1 MMRNVICSLA
11 VISTFVA
18 PSLAKADSPVQKPN
32 ILVFIADDLGW
43 EEIGAYGHPVI
54 KTPNI
59 DWLAQNGIRF
69 DNFYLA
75 ASSSSPSRC
84 SILTGMY
91 PSCTGAANLHE
102 NMPEHINLFPDR
114 LHDAGYYTMLVGK
127 THGTNHPKVKARFDY
142 GKFIDWSKPW
152 TMVDLWKEALTQRP
166 KDQPFF
172 MFAASIDPHRPY
184 KQGHFEHPYHPDQ
197 VVVPPYLQDSP
208 EMREELAD
216 YYDEIGRFDDHIGQV
231 LNLLREEGTLENTLI
246 IVMTDNGR
254 PFPQCKTRVNVQGL
268 KSPFIVYCPSLIK
281 RGSVTKSLASA
292 VDIAPTLLE
301 VAGVKRS
308 PGLQGISLLPILG
321 NPSAEIRKYAF
332 AEHNWHVFRAYER
345 SVIMENY
352 VYIKNWLPHL
362 PNPSVGETMRMP
374 AYKKMLDSYLKGE
387 LPQVQQDCFIA
398 PRPAEEL
405 YKIPDDIHCVNNLI
419 GEKEKKAIVEE
430 MRLVLD
436 VWQQSI
442 GDSYPGEKKLK
453 GDTSDRRTG
462 EKLKKENTAD
472 VAD

>member
-1 MMRNVICSLA
+1 
-11 VISTFVA
+11 
-18 PSLAKADSPVQKPN
+18 
-32 ILVFIADDLGW
+32 
-43 EEIGAYGHPVI
+43 
-54 KTPNI
+54 
-59 DWLAQNGIRF
+59 
-69 DNFYLA
+69 
-75 ASSSSPSRC
+75 
-84 SILTGMY
+84 
-91 PSCTGAANLHE
+91 
-102 NMPEHINLFPDR
+102 
-114 LHDAGYYTMLVGK
+114 
-127 THGTNHPKVKARFDY
+127 
-142 GKFIDWSKPW
+142 
-152 TMVDLWKEALTQRP
+152 
-166 KDQPFF
+166 
-172 MFAASIDPHRPY
+172 
-184 KQGHFEHPYHPDQ
+184 
-197 VVVPPYLQDSP
+197 
-208 EMREELAD
+208 
-216 YYDEIGRFDDHIGQV
+216 
-231 LNLLREEGTLENTLI
+231 
-246 IVMTDNGR
+246 
-254 PFPQCKTRVNVQGL
+254 
-268 KSPFIVYCPSLIK
+268 
-281 RGSVTKSLASA
+281 
-292 VDIAPTLLE
+292 LE

-321 NPSAEIRKYAF
+321 NPSVEIRKYAF

-345 SVIMENY
+345 SVITENY

-405 YKIPDDIHCVNNLI
+405 YKIPDDVHCVNNLI

-436 VWQQSI
+436 VWQQSM